1 MVLLNVSNRKLN
13 ARDAR
18 ESFVWESTLKLSFY
32 KSDQHIK
39 LKYRKYA
46 VLIILENRRL
56 YKTYRQIKIDFM

>member
-1 MVLLNVSNRKLN
+1 MAEMPENRLFG
-13 ARDAR
+13 
-18 ESFVWESTLKLSFY
+18 SLKLSFY

-56 YKTYRQIKIDFM
+56 YKTDREIKIDFM